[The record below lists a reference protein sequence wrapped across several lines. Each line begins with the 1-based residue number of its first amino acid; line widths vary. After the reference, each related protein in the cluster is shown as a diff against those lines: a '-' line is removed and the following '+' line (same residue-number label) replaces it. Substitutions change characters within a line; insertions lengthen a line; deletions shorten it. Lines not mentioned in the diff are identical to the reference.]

1 MSGLVNKPV
10 HAWAPL
16 PFLPQG
22 LRLLF
27 WPRWGARGA
36 RFPCCPSRKLPLLL
50 GYVYFP
56 SEAGGWLDVFQR
68 HCASQPVGWG
78 AGLDSSF
85 LLYLLPSGVGGQY
98 QGERSGLSAGQSL
111 ASLASLSLGEEWGKP
126 VRFPGTMGLPARS
139 TNWSNPQTTNEE
151 TQPRNFRYV

>member
-1 MSGLVNKPV
+1 MFSCHRPGGVSRPVTQVVLKCQVWSINQCTLGHPCHFFPRVSGSFFDPE
-10 HAWAPL
+10 
-16 PFLPQG
+16 
-22 LRLLF
+22 
-27 WPRWGARGA
+27 WGARGA

-78 AGLDSSF
+78 AGLDSCF

-111 ASLASLSLGEEWGKP
+111 ASLASLSLGEE
-126 VRFPGTMGLPARS
+126 
-139 TNWSNPQTTNEE
+139 
-151 TQPRNFRYV
+151 